1 MQPPP
6 SPARDGMVMDD
17 ANPAT
22 QNTQQ
27 STQPDSQDATVDMDK
42 HLLGYILPCNPKH
55 IRRVDFF
62 RVKTEYKLGRDRT
75 NDIVFPGKKVS
86 KYSYPNSYYIARMT
100 RQI

>member
-17 ANPAT
+17 ANQAT

-27 STQPDSQDATVDMDK
+27 ATQPDSQDGNVDMDS
-42 HLLGYILPCNPKH
+42 HLWGYLLPCNPKH

-62 RVKTEYKLGRDRT
+62 RLKTDFKLGRDRT

-86 KYSYPNSYYIARMT
+86 KYSSRHLFIILANDA
-100 RQI
+100 